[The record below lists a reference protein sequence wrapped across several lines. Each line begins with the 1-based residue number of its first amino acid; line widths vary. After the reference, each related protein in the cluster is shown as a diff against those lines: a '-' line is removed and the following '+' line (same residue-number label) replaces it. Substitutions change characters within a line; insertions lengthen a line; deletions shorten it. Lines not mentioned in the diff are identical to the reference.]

1 MRDLLAAVVSRFQRA
16 RDVSARVKPGPLLV
30 RAAVWALTAGAFLL
44 AYPGE
49 VVIGVRGTLVAVII
63 ALIPAALPRTRM
75 VSLVLFAIVVGWVI
89 ATTVYGHPITAARLL
104 PLAALLYLMHTTAAL
119 AAVLPYDTVVVRG
132 VFLAWFLRAVPVVVV
147 SAIFGLVAVVG
158 ADRLGGQ
165 AYLAAAIG
173 GVALVCVTAWLL
185 VRAAR
190 G

>member
-1 MRDLLAAVVSRFQRA
+1 MRDLFEAIVSRFQRA
-16 RDVSARVKPGPLLV
+16 RDVNARATPGPLLV
-30 RAAVWALTAGAFLL
+30 RAVIWALTAGAFLL

-49 VVIGVRGTLVAVII
+49 IVIGVRGALVVAVV

-75 VSLVLFAIVVGWVI
+75 VSLTLFAIVVGWVI
-89 ATTVYGHPITAARLL
+89 STTVYGHPITAARLV
-104 PLAALLYLMHTTAAL
+104 PLAALLYLMHTAAAL
-119 AAVLPYDTVVVRG
+119 AAALPYDTVVVRG
-132 VFLAWFLRAVPVVVV
+132 VLLAWFLRALPVVAV
-147 SAIFGLVAVVG
+147 SAIFGLAAVVG

-173 GVALVCVTAWLL
+173 GVALVCAAAWLL